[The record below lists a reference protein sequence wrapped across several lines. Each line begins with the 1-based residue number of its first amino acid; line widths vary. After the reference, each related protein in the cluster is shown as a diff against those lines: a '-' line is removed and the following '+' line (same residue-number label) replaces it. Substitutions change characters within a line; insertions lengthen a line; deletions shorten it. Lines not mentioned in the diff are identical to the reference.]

1 MGRLAALDESEAGCN
16 AAGAQQA
23 CCRSTHTHTHTHAHA
38 ITVTVTVTL
47 VVINADGLARTD
59 IRRATTGGTGRRA
72 KRRSQPC
79 CCT

>member
-23 CCRSTHTHTHTHAHA
+23 CCRSTHT
-38 ITVTVTVTL
+38 IPVTVTVTL
-47 VVINADGLARTD
+47 GVINADALARTD

-72 KRRSQPC
+72 ER
-79 CCT
+79 